1 MLDQLPRP
9 HDARV
14 LIAQGG
20 DAGVYLLRDDLALVQ
35 TVDFFTPIVND
46 PESFG
51 RIAAANSLSDIYA
64 MGATPLTALNVV
76 GFPQRGPLGM
86 AVLTEI
92 LRGGHDEAERLAV
105 LGGHTI
111 DDAEPKYGLAV
122 TGVVHPRDL
131 WTKRGARP
139 GDRLVLTKALGTGL
153 LATALKAEM
162 GPPDA
167 ERAIIDSCAR
177 LNDRAAR
184 AARRVGVY
192 AVTDVT
198 GFGLALHTLEILEA
212 SGVGGELW
220 LDALPLLPGARE
232 CLALGLVPGG
242 THANRDHALPRLR
255 VDAALS
261 GDDVLLANDAN
272 YPWLILVPRRP
283 GLIELAPEKV
293 DVLLAALAEEGV
305 PVRAVIGR
313 VTEEANV
320 LRLRPGE

>member
-92 LRGGHDEAERLAV
+92 LRGGYAKADEAGVAII
-105 LGGHTI
+105 GGHTI

-261 GDDVLLANDAN
+261 GDDVLLANDAQTSG
-272 YPWLILVPRRP
+272 
-283 GLIELAPEKV
+283 GLLFAVAPEKV

>member
-1 MLDQLPRP
+1 VLDQLPRP

-92 LRGGHDEAERLAV
+92 LRGGYAKADEAGVAII
-105 LGGHTI
+105 GGHTI

-261 GDDVLLANDAN
+261 GDDVLLANDAQTSG
-272 YPWLILVPRRP
+272 
-283 GLIELAPEKV
+283 GLLFAVAPDKV